1 MIRLADKAAKHL
13 LLYDLGLQIKYVNT
27 LYYMNLYHLYGEK
40 HIYGKK
46 NTRSILHDTIEK
58 AMSFQI

>member
-27 LYYMNLYHLYGEK
+27 SYYMPLISLIWRKNLRFL
-40 HIYGKK
+40 I
-46 NTRSILHDTIEK
+46 
-58 AMSFQI
+58 